1 MSPVECISLKL
12 LALKSVAIQ
21 ALLSAQRVDSLNK
34 LKLGDIL
41 ISDHAVKIKFTDIIK
56 QSRPNF
62 YLFPITIKAYAPKRR
77 LRIVILFKEYIR
89 RTRTLRHKAIS
100 KTQNTLLHI
109 LNLTMMLEKT
119 RSPD

>member
-1 MSPVECISLKL
+1 M
-12 LALKSVAIQ
+12 
-21 ALLSAQRVDSLNK
+21 
-34 LKLGDIL
+34 

-77 LRIVILFKEYIR
+77 LCIVILFKEYIR
-89 RTRTLRHKAIS
+89 RTHTLRHKAIS